1 MFKENTDAL
10 QGNNNLIPL
19 NPPEKGETRVRTQ
32 RPEWLKVKAP
42 SGEIYTNLKNMIH
55 SKSLHTVCEEARC
68 PNMGECWGAGTATFM
83 ILGDICIRNCRF
95 CAITSGKPLPPDQRE
110 PLQVAESIKSMG
122 VRHAVITS
130 VNRDELPDQGSEH
143 WAKTIIEV
151 RRLNPKVSIEV
162 LIPDFMGDMECLERV
177 INAKPDILNHNIETV
192 PRLYK
197 TIRPKAIYERS
208 LMVLKE
214 SKKMGM
220 TTKSGFM
227 VGIGE
232 KKEEVFD
239 ILKDLKANDVD
250 IVTIGQY
257 LQPTPK
263 HAPVDRFVHPDE
275 FAEYRKT
282 GFEMGFRHIES
293 GPLVR
298 SSYHAERHA

>member
-1 MFKENTDAL
+1 MFKDNIDSAN
-10 QGNNNLIPL
+10 GFANLPVIPQRQ
-19 NPPEKGETRVRTQ
+19 P

-42 SGEIYTNLKNMIH
+42 VGETYSNLKSMIR

-95 CAITSGKPLPPDQRE
+95 CAVTSGKPLPPDLNE
-110 PLQVAESIKSMG
+110 PTNVAEAVKSMG

-130 VNRDELPDQGSEH
+130 VNRDELPDQGSSH
-143 WAKTIIEV
+143 WAKTITEV
-151 RRLNPKVSIEV
+151 RKINPKVSIEV
-162 LIPDFMGDMECLERV
+162 LIPDFMGDMVCLKRV
-177 INAKPDILNHNIETV
+177 IDAKPDILNHNIETV
-192 PRLYK
+192 PRLYA
-197 TIRPKAIYERS
+197 TIRPKAVYERT
-208 LMVLKE
+208 LFVLNE

-220 TTKSGFM
+220 RTKSGLM

-232 KKEEVFD
+232 KTEEVFEV
-239 ILKDLKANDVD
+239 LKDLKANNVD

-275 FAEYRKT
+275 FSEYKRI
-282 GFEMGFRHIES
+282 GLEMGFKHVES